1 MSAYLK
7 SFDEIPSYSDPESH
21 NQLCR
26 DILPKGIVPGLL
38 IGYDKIRGPGNNGT
52 GRHENFDQVFV
63 VLSGRGS
70 LMRGEE
76 RIPVRAPCVVHIPR
90 NTSHDVFVAEGDEI
104 EYVYVN
110 RYDADS
116 KA

>member
-7 SFDEIPSYSDPESH
+7 KFEDIPSYSDPESR

-26 DILPKGIVPGLL
+26 DILPQGVVPGLL

-52 GRHENFDQVFV
+52 GRHERFDQVFV
-63 VLSGRGS
+63 LISGRGT
-70 LMRGEE
+70 LVRGDE
-76 RIPVRAPCVVHIPR
+76 RIPVEAPSVVHIPR
-90 NTSHDVFVAEGDEI
+90 NVAHDVFVAEGDEI

-110 RYDADS
+110 RYDRD
-116 KA
+116 